1 MTIRYIHVS
10 FCFVHN
16 VSNLR
21 VVASVFMLAHQR
33 FLSSWYS
40 LFARRCGPREQRYDM
55 QKYVIRVAR
64 VCNVWSMCVWTR
76 RWVWA
81 RTRIWKSQWQP
92 YQSYGP
98 RGEGVAHGERGE
110 RPTNQVPNIG
120 CQEFSYLDA
129 ALGKSQAFPRK
140 FFCRHDGIDTR
151 YRPGSGV
158 KARTIR
164 RIQEVG
170 RNIRR
175 MRCDK
180 KGSIFPTVPYYFIK
194 WNIDDHN
201 WIIISLH
208 LHFM

>member
-1 MTIRYIHVS
+1 M
-10 FCFVHN
+10 N
-16 VSNLR
+16 
-21 VVASVFMLAHQR
+21 ASVSVSAHADMEKPVAT
-33 FLSSWYS
+33 LSE
-40 LFARRCGPREQRYDM
+40 RRPQ
-55 QKYVIRVAR
+55 
-64 VCNVWSMCVWTR
+64 
-76 RWVWA
+76 
-81 RTRIWKSQWQP
+81 
-92 YQSYGP
+92 
-98 RGEGVAHGERGE
+98 RGEGIAHGERGE

-151 YRPGSGV
+151 YRLGSGV

-164 RIQEVG
+164 RIQEAG

-194 WNIDDHN
+194 
-201 WIIISLH
+201 
-208 LHFM
+208 